1 MARTHV
7 RASTD
12 NHATT
17 RNTVVMDLMSVARE
31 SAAASSDVV
40 YIGSNDVFKVRF
52 QIGENAITV
61 QVASSV
67 ATISDC
73 RLVYVVMEVFLHRW
87 NGPKVLISRQVA
99 LAIYINEKRR
109 KENQRSRGRS

>member
-12 NHATT
+12 NHVNT
-17 RNTVVMDLMSVARE
+17 RNTIVMDLMSVARE

-40 YIGSNDVFKVRF
+40 CIGPNDEFKVRF
-52 QIGENAITV
+52 QADGNATAV
-61 QVASSV
+61 QVGSSV

-73 RLVYVVMEVFLHRW
+73 RLVWIVTKVLLHRW
-87 NGPKVLISRQVA
+87 NGPKALISRQVA
-99 LAIYINEKRR
+99 LAIYINERRR